1 MKLSAFKFPVEFND
15 VSRAY
20 FEQTAKI
27 ETPRTAAAMRAL
39 IKNPADIDAE
49 AVLARDPLYNS
60 MLRTTCVATMLKGG
74 HASNALPQTAEAGI
88 NCRMMP
94 DARVSDVRA
103 MIVKALDDPELEV
116 STPANREPRAAA
128 AVVPEVL
135 EAVERITQEMW
146 GNIPVIQIMQGGATD
161 AIPWRNAGIPAYG
174 VSGLMVDPD
183 DLRLHGRDERVPVK
197 SFFDAQEFTTRLTR
211 LLTSGKTAP

>member
-1 MKLSAFKFPVEFND
+1 
-15 VSRAY
+15 
-20 FEQTAKI
+20 
-27 ETPRTAAAMRAL
+27 
-39 IKNPADIDAE
+39 
-49 AVLARDPLYNS
+49 
-60 MLRTTCVATMLKGG
+60 
-74 HASNALPQTAEAGI
+74 
-88 NCRMMP
+88 
-94 DARVSDVRA
+94 

-116 STPANREPRAAA
+116 STPANREPRTAA

-135 EAVERITQEMW
+135 AAVERITQEMW

-197 SFFDAQEFTTRLTR
+197 SFFDAQEFTARVTRLV
-211 LLTSGKTAP
+211 TSGKTAP

>member
-1 MKLSAFKFPVEFND
+1 MQFND

-27 ETPRTAAAMRAL
+27 ETPGNAAAIRAL
-39 IKNPADIDAE
+39 LKDASDAKADAI
-49 AVLARDPLYNS
+49 LAKDPLYNS

-88 NCRMMP
+88 NCRMLP
-94 DARVSDVRA
+94 EARSADVRA
-103 MIVKALDDPELEV
+103 AIVKALGDTTLEV
-116 STPANREPRAAA
+116 SSAGTREPRGSV
-128 AVVPEVL
+128 AVVPEML
-135 EAVERITQEMW
+135 QAVEGITKAMW
-146 GNIPVIQIMQGGATD
+146 GNIPVIQIMQAGGTD
-161 AIPWRNAGIPAYG
+161 AISWRNAGIPAYG

-197 SFFDAQEFTTRLTR
+197 SFFDAHEFTTRLAKV
-211 LLTSGKTAP
+211 LTTVKPVP